1 MPAVLPFRGLRYATA
16 RGRELSTLIAPPYDV
31 ISPAQRDELAARS
44 PHNVVHLLLDKERP
58 GDGPEE
64 NRYARASRS
73 FQEWI
78 AAGVLRPDPVPA
90 VYGLEQ
96 AFTGPD
102 GRPCVRIGATV
113 AMRLHAYG
121 EGPVLPHEKTL
132 AAPRL
137 DRLELLKAVRA
148 NLSSIFGLFEDPRR
162 QGYQAIQALVQGE
175 PVAEADSDDGVHHR
189 LFRVEGRAAIAR
201 LQAVLAEGKVFI
213 ADGHHRY
220 EAALAYRNLFDRE
233 HPGLPDNAG
242 HRYLLANLCSM
253 ADPGLCIYPTHR
265 LVFGLHGFS
274 LAPFLEALGRFFEV
288 ETLNED
294 MSRAAGRAWAISKL
308 AEHAGKSTTFLL
320 VSGEDRRG
328 RVLTLRDDADLAG
341 VPLPASQT
349 LRDLDVSALHAV
361 VLQHLLGI
369 SPEALERQ
377 ENVRYEMD
385 AGAAV
390 SRVLSGEVPLGFLV
404 NPTPIW
410 QVQAVAESEETM
422 PHKSTYFF
430 PKLASGLVLRKVHEE
445 LAVT

>member
-1 MPAVLPFRGLRYATA
+1 MPAVLPFRGLRYAAARA
-16 RGRELSTLIAPPYDV
+16 RGLSPLIAPPYDV
-31 ISPAQRDELAARS
+31 VSAAQRDELAARS
-44 PHNVVHLLLDKERP
+44 PNNIIHLLLDKELP

-64 NRYARASRS
+64 NRYLRASRS
-73 FQEWI
+73 LEEWI
-78 AAGVLRPDPVPA
+78 AAGVLRHDASPA

-96 AFTGPD
+96 SFTGPD
-102 GRPCVRIGATV
+102 GRPCFRIGATV

-137 DRLELLKAVRA
+137 DRLEILKAVKA

-162 QGYQAIQALVQGE
+162 DGYQAIQALVMGD

-189 LFRVEGRAAIAR
+189 IFRVEDPAAIAR
-201 LQAVLAEGKVFI
+201 LQAVMSDRKVFI

-265 LVFGLHGFS
+265 LVFGLRDFR
-274 LAPFLEALGRFFEV
+274 LAPFLEALGRYFEV

-328 RVLTLRDDADLAG
+328 RVLTLRDDIDLAG
-341 VPLPASQT
+341 VPLPASQV
-349 LRDLDVSALHAV
+349 LRDLDVSALHAI

-369 SPEALERQ
+369 SPEAQERQ

-410 QVQAVAESEETM
+410 QVQAVAEGEETM
-422 PHKSTYFF
+422 PQKSTFFF
-430 PKLASGLVLRKVHEE
+430 PKLASGLVMRKVHED
-445 LAVT
+445 LPAS